1 MPFRS
6 LVISSPV
13 CISTKNNQLVI
24 KMDNSRSVPVE
35 DIQAVL
41 LENQN
46 TTISVYSL
54 RKLTESGVTVYICDE
69 KHLPSAVIIPFYQHS
84 RNVAVMRLQENLTI
98 PQQKKL
104 WKQIVVAKIMN
115 QARCLKLTG
124 NLGFEHL
131 EYLAKTVNSGDTH
144 NVEAVAAG
152 YYFKML
158 FGKSFN
164 RSVDDTRNAALN
176 YGYAIMRGLVARFLS
191 GYGFLPMKGIHHNSE
206 QNSFNLADDF
216 MEPLRPVVDLYVAG
230 TVRDGELLT
239 PEIKHG
245 LFNLLNVDILSNAQC
260 HSLSYATERMVQ
272 SFLRCCQKTTTTLYL
287 PELVKLR
294 QHKYE

>member
-158 FGKSFN
+158 FGKDFI
-164 RSVDDTRNAALN
+164 RHGDDTRNAALN
-176 YGYAIMRGLVARFLS
+176 YGYAIMRGLVARLLS
-191 GYGFLPMKGIHHNSE
+191 GYGFLPMKGIHHSSE

-230 TVRDGELLT
+230 TMRDGELLT

-245 LFNLLNVDILSNAQC
+245 LFNLLNVDVISGTQL
-260 HSLSYATERMVQ
+260 HSLNYATERMIH
-272 SFLRCCQKTTTTLYL
+272 SFLRCCQKSSEELYL
-287 PELVKLR
+287 PELVKLH
-294 QHKYE
+294 QHQYE

>member
-6 LVISSPV
+6 LVISSPGF
-13 CISTKNNQLVI
+13 IRTKNNQLVI
-24 KMDNSRSVPVE
+24 QTDYSRSVPIE

-46 TTISVYSL
+46 TILSVYSL
-54 RKLTESGVTVYICDE
+54 QKLTDSGVTVYICDE
-69 KHLPSAVIIPFYQHS
+69 RHLPSAVIVPFYQHS
-84 RNVAVMRLQENLTI
+84 RNVAVMRLQENLTV
-98 PQQKKL
+98 PQKKNL
-104 WKQIVVAKIMN
+104 WKQIVVSKILN

-124 NLGFEHL
+124 NAGFEHL

-164 RSVDDTRNAALN
+164 RNGDDTRNAALN
-176 YGYAIMRGLVARFLS
+176 YGYAIMRGLVARLLS
-191 GYGFLPMKGIHHNSE
+191 GYGFLPMKGIHHSSE

-216 MEPLRPVVDLYVAG
+216 MEPLRPVVDLYVAE
-230 TVRDGELLT
+230 TVSDGELLT
-239 PEIKHG
+239 PETKHG
-245 LFNLLNVDILSNAQC
+245 LFNLLNVDVISNTQF
-260 HSLSYATERMVQ
+260 HSLNYATERMVQ
-272 SFLRCCQKTTTTLYL
+272 SFLRYCQKTTAVLYL
-287 PELVKLR
+287 PELVKLH

>member
-54 RKLTESGVTVYICDE
+54 RKLTASGVTVYICDE

-104 WKQIVVAKIMN
+104 WKQIVVAK
-115 QARCLKLTG
+115 
-124 NLGFEHL
+124 
-131 EYLAKTVNSGDTH
+131 
-144 NVEAVAAG
+144 
-152 YYFKML
+152 
-158 FGKSFN
+158 
-164 RSVDDTRNAALN
+164 LN
-176 YGYAIMRGLVARFLS
+176 
-191 GYGFLPMKGIHHNSE
+191 
-206 QNSFNLADDF
+206 
-216 MEPLRPVVDLYVAG
+216 
-230 TVRDGELLT
+230 
-239 PEIKHG
+239 
-245 LFNLLNVDILSNAQC
+245 
-260 HSLSYATERMVQ
+260 
-272 SFLRCCQKTTTTLYL
+272 
-287 PELVKLR
+287 
-294 QHKYE
+294 